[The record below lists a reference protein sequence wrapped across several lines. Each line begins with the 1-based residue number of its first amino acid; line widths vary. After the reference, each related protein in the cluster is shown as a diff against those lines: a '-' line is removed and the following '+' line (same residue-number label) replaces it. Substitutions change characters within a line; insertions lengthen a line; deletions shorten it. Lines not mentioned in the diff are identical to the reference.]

1 MTPSTKRILQDMTTH
16 LHAIRAAAKAR
27 VPDITNP
34 FVKPVQPVT
43 PAEAIRS
50 LSDRDFY
57 TMILAEVHRRGLG
70 YERFGDGISRHGHE
84 AYRRMMNKGWG

>member
-1 MTPSTKRILQDMTTH
+1 MQPARARILQDLRAGLQH
-16 LHAIRAAAKAR
+16 LQA
-27 VPDITNP
+27 PITRRKVCAP
-34 FVKPVQPVT
+34 FVKPIQPVT

-57 TMILAEVHRRGLG
+57 TMILAEVGRRGLG